1 MPGGLHRRRCSGRR
15 SIVIHRRRRRRLQ
28 ERLVTSQTF
37 GKVGLTLLRRRP
49 DEAEALC
56 RHRLEGVGV
65 AAQAATGG
73 VVQHFGRVGLVVADA
88 SPGLCS
94 VWQTPGPPLR
104 SPARM
109 PCPPFQR
116 ILQPLVSCRPLGPS
130 LAPIAVLLVPAPL
143 GGNLGIVD
151 GPHGSTWGVS
161 GLIPKV
167 MATGLFVCFAS

>member
-56 RHRLEGVGV
+56 RYRLEGVGV

-73 VVQHFGRVGLVVADA
+73 VVQHVGRVGLAVADA
-88 SPGLCS
+88 S
-94 VWQTPGPPLR
+94 V
-104 SPARM
+104 ARFTVGHVGKIDHFPEKKTSM
-109 PCPPFQR
+109 LY
-116 ILQPLVSCRPLGPS
+116 I
-130 LAPIAVLLVPAPL
+130 
-143 GGNLGIVD
+143 IV
-151 GPHGSTWGVS
+151 GKYLP
-161 GLIPKV
+161 
-167 MATGLFVCFAS
+167 